1 MKMVNEFVIL
11 LLRGGIVMQDMMWP
25 REDANIRMCDKD
37 SKYRVNLKCSGNI
50 SNNFSEYGDD
60 FFKSAHVITEY
71 ILERGRIGELDCY
84 FFALA
89 YLYRHSLELKLK
101 AIAFKYIT
109 ESGES
114 FIKDTFHNLVKI
126 LEYIEPFIQEEI
138 EYDNDAYEWLKFL
151 LEDMNP
157 IDKDSDAFRY
167 PFKIEV
173 IKDEVWGDKS
183 YKIKKFFEGQKH
195 INLIAFANKME
206 IAFDML
212 CSYSLNEKRIYEEY
226 KEYNTVFLEEGGE
239 YYYQSVIGYNYR
251 NDFYEPMIKGY
262 SESGEYLADLII
274 ENPNLKTT
282 FFFPM
287 CYLFRNA
294 LELELKQ
301 IWFEECAFEFE
312 EKCKRLDKSKH
323 SFEKMWNMINR
334 DLINHS
340 QGEGDQSVISYA
352 KQYILQINALDS
364 SSSVFRY
371 PVDKHLR
378 FHFKNSKFLDAKN
391 VGEFFKEIS
400 EFLQC
405 VDMMMNDHNQY
416 LADMEAEYAS
426 YF

>member
-1 MKMVNEFVIL
+1 
-11 LLRGGIVMQDMMWP
+11 MQDMMWP
-25 REDANIRMCDKD
+25 RQDANIRDCDKN
-37 SKYRVNLKCSGNI
+37 SKYRIDLKCSGDV
-50 SNNFSEYGDD
+50 SDNFSNFGDC
-60 FFKSAHVITEY
+60 FFNAAHVITEY
-71 ILERGRIGELDCY
+71 ILDRGRIGELDCY

-101 AIAFKYIT
+101 AIAFKHIT
-109 ESGES
+109 DSGEA

-126 LEYIEPFIQEEI
+126 LEYIEPFIQKDI
-138 EYDNDAYEWLKFL
+138 ESDINAYEWLKAL

-183 YKIKKFFEGQKH
+183 YNIKKFFEGQKH
-195 INLIAFANKME
+195 INLVTFANKME

-212 CSYSLNEKRIYEEY
+212 CSYYANKKRVFVEY
-226 KEYNTVFLEEGGE
+226 KDYNTIFLEEGGE
-239 YYYQSVIGYNYR
+239 YYYQSVIGYDYR
-251 NDFYEPMIKGY
+251 RDFYGPMIKGY

-274 ENPNLKTT
+274 DNPNLKTMY
-282 FFFPM
+282 FFPM

-301 IWFEECAFEFE
+301 IWFEECAFEFQE
-312 EKCKRLDKSKH
+312 RCKKLSKSKH
-323 SFEKMWNMINR
+323 SFEKMWNMINN
-334 DLINHS
+334 DLIKHS
-340 QGEGDQSVISYA
+340 QGEGDQSVISHA
-352 KQYILQINALDS
+352 EQYILQINALDS

-371 PVDKHLR
+371 PVDKYMKY
-378 FHFKNSKFLDAKN
+378 HFKNSKFFDAKN

-405 VDMMMNDHNQY
+405 VDMMMNEHNQY
-416 LADMEAEYAS
+416 LADLEAEYAS
-426 YF
+426 YY